1 MEDYYHYYQR
11 ADNLLKLISEKPEKK
26 IGIQEVD
33 KFYTKHQGIEILS
46 ANSLIEFL
54 NDSDRQILHVTP
66 SGEQHLTSGG
76 FATLLKIEPL
86 RLQNTT
92 FKKHLEDN
100 VNLLTIFGIFNAL
113 ILFTGQGKEID
124 PHKLDLFNNGMQ
136 FISISMYVLS
146 ILVLIELI
154 NNTIDTD
161 NKSWKFKTF
170 EICLLSTTAGIG
182 FIFLDK
188 YFDLLIGFGFVFAT
202 LIIAGIIAGILGLI
216 KYVLPKRLLK
226 VLEKQKQ
233 TVAFIQIL
241 SGIII
246 TYLLIKSLPPLFK
259 H

>member
-11 ADNLLKLISEKPEKK
+11 ADNLLKLIAEKTGKK
-26 IGIQEVD
+26 IRIQDVP

-46 ANSLIEFL
+46 ANKLIEFL

-66 SGEQHLTSGG
+66 LGEQHLISGG
-76 FATLLKIEPL
+76 FTRLKIGPP
-86 RLQNTT
+86 RLPNTT

-136 FISISMYVLS
+136 FISVSMYILS

-188 YFDLLIGFGFVFAT
+188 YFDLLIGLGFVSAA

-216 KYVLPKRLLK
+216 KYILPKHLIK

-233 TVAFIQIL
+233 AVVFIQIL
-241 SGIII
+241 SGLII
-246 TYLLIKSLPPLFK
+246 TYFLIKNLPPLFK